1 MKESS
6 ILSTISAFWPILF
19 VNLLSSFIAQKNVSS
34 SGDQNDEEGLIGPL
48 SFTPEGS
55 DELLDDIRHGKYTK
69 GEGNE
74 HTNIS
79 SDDNESGLLAQL
91 EDLLKA
97 LEEDTSCH
105 QLSPSVSADI
115 KDYGSAEFLD
125 LSSVCFPNVL
135 IAGEGKETDMR
146 AAILQATVYMRQQRR
161 TQPWLRFCLGLMVTK
176 DKMGLLRADA
186 TGVEECVF
194 PKNIG
199 RGVIESI
206 RLSLGIL
213 LATDQELG
221 QHPSFSLRSVTIVL
235 EEGKE
240 DDVDNGDHGQGAKKR
255 RLTTS
260 VTMSSGKEP
269 KSKKLRLET
278 SESIPSS
285 PTDPPPQPRRVVSR
299 EVNWITLDEGKLHG
313 QHLSDRAP
321 ANFYVKY
328 LVEDRGSLAGRCT
341 RVWCVYQEV
350 FESDPLLDRY
360 QNKLSKGKR
369 VMKGPYAL
377 KIYNADMFTEAYEQ
391 DILVKAMNIH
401 QSTPL
406 DGVLLPTQYGV
417 FFSIT
422 ILRTDL
428 NQCLASR

>member
-1 MKESS
+1 ME
-6 ILSTISAFWPILF
+6 
-19 VNLLSSFIAQKNVSS
+19 N
-34 SGDQNDEEGLIGPL
+34 SGDQNDEEELISPL

-55 DELLDDIRHGKYTK
+55 DELLDDVRHGKYTK
-69 GEGNE
+69 TEGDE
-74 HTNIS
+74 HKNIS
-79 SDDNESGLLAQL
+79 SDDNESDLLAQL

-97 LEEDTSCH
+97 LEEDTPH
-105 QLSPSVSADI
+105 HRLSQSVSRDI
-115 KDYGSAEFLD
+115 KEYGTAEFLD

-135 IAGEGKETDMR
+135 IAGEGIETDMR
-146 AAILQATVYMRQQRR
+146 FASRQAMVYMCQQRR

-194 PKNIG
+194 PKNICH
-199 RGVIESI
+199 GVIESI

-221 QHPSFSLRSVTIVL
+221 QHPSFFLRSVMKVL
-235 EEGKE
+235 EEDR
-240 DDVDNGDHGQGAKKR
+240 DDDIGNVDHDQGAKKR
-255 RLTTS
+255 RLIPS
-260 VTMSSGKEP
+260 VTMFSGKER
-269 KSKKLRLET
+269 KSKKLRSQT
-278 SESIPSS
+278 SEPIPSS
-285 PTDPPPQPRRVVSR
+285 PTDPPPQPRRIVSR

-328 LVEDRGSLAGRCT
+328 LVEDRGSLVGRCT

-360 QNKLSKGKR
+360 QNELSKRNR

-391 DILVKAMNIH
+391 DVLLKAMNIH
-401 QSTPL
+401 QSKPL

-422 ILRTDL
+422 SAD
-428 NQCLASR
+428 